1 MEVRMS
7 RLPRFAVAISAALI
21 MAAAPAPSSAQDID
35 TLPVPI
41 VEVSAGYVLMKDTS
55 AEHKYPAGWYVS
67 AATNLTRWFGVV
79 GEASGSYRS
88 SDATFLSGTLTL
100 SEKAQVYTFMGG
112 PRFFR
117 KVGRIVPFGQALV
130 GIATERLQQTETRTE
145 GYAAGVNTWS
155 PSSTNLAVQPGGGL
169 AVYLTEA
176 VGLRVSG
183 DYRIIV
189 DTDDDDVRNGFRF
202 LTGFAL
208 QWGRR

>member
-1 MEVRMS
+1 M
-7 RLPRFAVAISAALI
+7 
-21 MAAAPAPSSAQDID
+21 Q
-35 TLPVPI
+35 
-41 VEVSAGYVLMKDTS
+41 DTS
-55 AEHKYPAGWYVS
+55 AEHRYPAGWYFS
-67 AATNLTRWFGVV
+67 AAANMNQWFGVV

-88 SDATFLSGTLTL
+88 EDATFESGTF
-100 SEKAQVYTFMGG
+100 SEKEQVYTFMGG

-130 GIATERLQQTETRTE
+130 GIATKRLQQTETRTE

-155 PSSTNLAVQPGGGL
+155 PSSSNLAIQPGGG
-169 AVYLTEA
+169 VTIYLVER

-189 DTDDDDVRNGFRF
+189 RYEHVLNEFRF
-202 LTGFAL
+202 PTGFTL